1 MEKVGHIYCWKG
13 TTSRGGRSHNF
24 LARLWLR
31 SLLLYG
37 LRGLST
43 DLCPRFYWCLPRIW
57 SWRSVWGESISAGRL
72 LLISSSREM
81 DTLLVRCCSVS
92 LGSEVLELTS
102 TPNSLATVCLKP
114 SRWLSLHSIEVC
126 WRHGLVISSRELNP
140 LIWITLK

>member
-1 MEKVGHIYCWKG
+1 MAYMASALI
-13 TTSRGGRSHNF
+13 F
-24 LARLWLR
+24 ALAFIDVCHG
-31 SLLLYG
+31 YEVDG
-37 LRGLST
+37 L
-43 DLCPRFYWCLPRIW
+43 FE
-57 SWRSVWGESISAGRL
+57 ESISAGRL

-126 WRHGLVISSRELNP
+126 
-140 LIWITLK
+140 